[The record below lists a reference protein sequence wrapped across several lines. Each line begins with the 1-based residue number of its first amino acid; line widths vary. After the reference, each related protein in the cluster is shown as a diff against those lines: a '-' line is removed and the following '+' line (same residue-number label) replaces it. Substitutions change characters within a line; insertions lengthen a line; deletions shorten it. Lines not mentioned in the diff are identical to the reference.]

1 MNLATPGFHVPMSSI
16 QNRPLWNPGNLNS
29 PFRIAILACL
39 VAIMSYLAAKLGTTL
54 VIRDTLEWPLWPGN
68 ILLVST
74 LLYLPRRIWPIVIGA
89 ALVTFAFYDLRLGI
103 SIRSI
108 IFYQLS
114 DIAEVL
120 TAALGL
126 SYCFGGVP
134 QLDSVKAL
142 AKYSFF
148 AVLLAPLA
156 GAFLS
161 ALTTHGNYWRG
172 WRIILLSQALGYLT
186 LIPAILRWV
195 SKRSEW
201 AHASLSRYLEGA
213 VLLAGLAVLGY
224 FSFVSPSTIIV
235 PVLTIVPFLLWS
247 ALRFGTTGV
256 SSVAIAV
263 AFLAIWGAVQ
273 GRGPF
278 VGQESANNVPSIQ
291 VFLLFVAAPFMV
303 LAVVVEE
310 QTQSQLALRRSEAYL
325 AEAQRLS
332 HTGSFG
338 WKPDSGEIVW
348 SDETYR
354 IFEYDHAV
362 KPTIDLV
369 AQRVHPKDR
378 PEFLKV
384 IDRASQTGTD
394 FEHEYCLLL
403 ADGQVKHVNAIAH
416 ALRDAFGNREFIGA
430 VTDITERKTT
440 EEQLRWSAQE
450 LQRSEFYLAE
460 GQRLGHTGSW
470 AFSPSGFFEYWSREL
485 FQIYG
490 VDPQKGAPTLE
501 QYLAIIHPQDRDFMA
516 ETVKRMCEQS
526 SGCDVKKRI
535 IRPDGA
541 VRYIRCVGIPVRENG
556 ALKRFLGTAMDV
568 TEQEQLTH
576 ELQRREAYLAEAQRL
591 SQTGSWAWSP
601 DQDIKYWSEECYRV
615 LSFDSRDGLPRFEDL
630 LQRLHPDDQPGFRE
644 LIRTAIREKAEWE
657 ADYRIVHPD
666 GPVRD
671 IHVVGHPVV
680 STSGHLVEFVGTV
693 IDVTERKRAEQE
705 RARLRQ
711 LEADLAHTN
720 RVSTLGEM
728 AASLAHEIKQPIAA
742 AITSANSCVEWL
754 AHEPPNL
761 DRARAAAARIDKY
774 GNRAAQIIDRI
785 RSLYK
790 KSPPQRQW
798 VDLNG
803 VIQEMLTLLN
813 GEATRYPIAM
823 RSVLTT
829 GLPKILADRVQLQQV
844 FMNLM
849 LNAIEA
855 MKDSGGDL
863 TVKSELQDGQLQ
875 FSVSDTGVGL
885 PTEKIDQIFSAFFTT
900 KPQGSG
906 MGLAISRSIVESHG
920 GRLWA
925 TANNGR
931 GATFH
936 FTLPTPDDRNSS
948 EVNSRL

>member
-1 MNLATPGFHVPMSSI
+1 MSSTP
-16 QNRPLWNPGNLNS
+16 NRPSWNPVNLNS

-39 VAIMSYLAAKLGTTL
+39 VAIMSYFAARLGTTV
-54 VIRDTLEWPLWPGN
+54 VIRDTMEWPLWPGN
-68 ILLVST
+68 ILLVCT

-120 TAALGL
+120 TAALGI

-142 AKYSFF
+142 AKFSFF

-156 GAFLS
+156 GASLS
-161 ALTTHGNYWRG
+161 APTTHGDYWRG
-172 WRIILLSQALGYLT
+172 WRIIFLSQALGYLT

-201 AHASLSRYLEGA
+201 AHASLSRYLEAA

-235 PVLTIVPFLLWS
+235 PVLTIVPFFLWS

-310 QTQSQLALRRSEAYL
+310 HTQSQLALRQSEDKL
-325 AEAQRLS
+325 R
-332 HTGSFG
+332 
-338 WKPDSGEIVW
+338 
-348 SDETYR
+348 
-354 IFEYDHAV
+354 
-362 KPTIDLV
+362 
-369 AQRVHPKDR
+369 
-378 PEFLKV
+378 
-384 IDRASQTGTD
+384 
-394 FEHEYCLLL
+394 LLL
-403 ADGQVKHVNAIAH
+403 DSTGEGIYGVDLEERCTFCNPACIRALGYGGVDELLGKNMHDLIHYARVDGTLYPVEECRNFRAVRAGQGIHVDDEVLWRADGTSFPAELWSYPQRRGQEVV
-416 ALRDAFGNREFIGA
+416 GA
-430 VTDITERKTT
+430 VVAFIDITERK
-440 EEQLRWSAQE
+440 
-450 LQRSEFYLAE
+450 LAE
-460 GQRLGHTGSW
+460 D
-470 AFSPSGFFEYWSREL
+470 A
-485 FQIYG
+485 
-490 VDPQKGAPTLE
+490 
-501 QYLAIIHPQDRDFMA
+501 LA
-516 ETVKRMCEQS
+516 S
-526 SGCDVKKRI
+526 
-535 IRPDGA
+535 
-541 VRYIRCVGIPVRENG
+541 
-556 ALKRFLGTAMDV
+556 
-568 TEQEQLTH
+568 
-576 ELQRREAYLAEAQRL
+576 
-591 SQTGSWAWSP
+591 
-601 DQDIKYWSEECYRV
+601 
-615 LSFDSRDGLPRFEDL
+615 
-630 LQRLHPDDQPGFRE
+630 
-644 LIRTAIREKAEWE
+644 
-657 ADYRIVHPD
+657 
-666 GPVRD
+666 
-671 IHVVGHPVV
+671 
-680 STSGHLVEFVGTV
+680 
-693 IDVTERKRAEQE
+693 AEQE
-705 RARLRQ
+705 RERLRQ

-742 AITSANSCVEWL
+742 AITSAHSCIEWL

-761 DRARAAAARIDKY
+761 DRARAAAAKIDKY
-774 GNRAAQIIDRI
+774 GNRAAEIIDHI

-790 KSPPQRQW
+790 NSPPQREL
-798 VDLNG
+798 VDVDGL
-803 VIQEMLTLLN
+803 IKEMITLLKD
-813 GEATRYPIAM
+813 EATQSSIAM
-823 RSVLTT
+823 RTELAAK
-829 GLPKILADRVQLQQV
+829 LPEIKADRVQLQQV

-855 MKDSGGDL
+855 MEDSGGEL
-863 TVKSELQDGQLQ
+863 MVKSQLQDGQLQ

-885 PTEKIDQIFSAFFTT
+885 PMEKMDQIFSAFFTT

-920 GRLWA
+920 GQLWA
-925 TANNGR
+925 TANDGR
-931 GATFH
+931 GATFY
-936 FTLPTPDDRNSS
+936 FTLPTAGETVQAPATGR
-948 EVNSRL
+948 

>member
-1 MNLATPGFHVPMSSI
+1 MADITKVETPGFHVPMSSI
-16 QNRPLWNPGNLNS
+16 QNRPLWNPANLNS

-39 VAIMSYLAAKLGTTL
+39 VAIMSYFAAKLGTTV

-148 AVLLAPLA
+148 AVLLAPLTA
-156 GAFLS
+156 AFLS
-161 ALTTHGNYWRG
+161 ALTTHGDYWRG
-172 WRIILLSQALGYLT
+172 WRIIFLSQALGYLT

-201 AHASLSRYLEGA
+201 AHASLSRYLEAA

-291 VFLLFVAAPFMV
+291 VFVLFVAAPFMV

-310 QTQSQLALRRSEAYL
+310 HTQSQLALRQSEDKL
-325 AEAQRLS
+325 RLLLNS
-332 HTGSFG
+332 TGEG
-338 WKPDSGEIVW
+338 IYG
-348 SDETYR
+348 
-354 IFEYDHAV
+354 
-362 KPTIDLV
+362 IDLEERCTFCNP
-369 AQRVHPKDR
+369 AC
-378 PEFLKV
+378 L
-384 IDRASQTGTD
+384 RALGYEGVD
-394 FEHEYCLLL
+394 ELLGKNMHHL
-403 ADGQVKHVNAIAH
+403 IHYARADGTLYPVEECRNFRAVRAGEGIHVDDEVLWRADGTSFPAE
-416 ALRDAFGNREFIGA
+416 LWSYPQRRGQEVVGA
-430 VTDITERKTT
+430 VVAFIDITERKH
-440 EEQLRWSAQE
+440 R
-450 LQRSEFYLAE
+450 
-460 GQRLGHTGSW
+460 
-470 AFSPSGFFEYWSREL
+470 
-485 FQIYG
+485 
-490 VDPQKGAPTLE
+490 
-501 QYLAIIHPQDRDFMA
+501 
-516 ETVKRMCEQS
+516 
-526 SGCDVKKRI
+526 
-535 IRPDGA
+535 
-541 VRYIRCVGIPVRENG
+541 
-556 ALKRFLGTAMDV
+556 V
-568 TEQEQLTH
+568 TM
-576 ELQRREAYLAEAQRL
+576 
-591 SQTGSWAWSP
+591 
-601 DQDIKYWSEECYRV
+601 
-615 LSFDSRDGLPRFEDL
+615 
-630 LQRLHPDDQPGFRE
+630 
-644 LIRTAIREKAEWE
+644 
-657 ADYRIVHPD
+657 
-666 GPVRD
+666 
-671 IHVVGHPVV
+671 
-680 STSGHLVEFVGTV
+680 
-693 IDVTERKRAEQE
+693 
-705 RARLRQ
+705 
-711 LEADLAHTN
+711 
-720 RVSTLGEM
+720 LGEM

-742 AITSANSCVEWL
+742 AITSANSCIEWL

-774 GNRAAQIIDRI
+774 GNRAAEIIDRI
-785 RSLYK
+785 RSFYK
-790 KSPPQRQW
+790 KSSPQREL
-798 VDLNG
+798 VDVNG
-803 VIQEMLTLLN
+803 IIYEMLTLLKD
-813 GEATRYPIAM
+813 EATQSSIDM
-823 RSVLTT
+823 RTELAAE
-829 GLPKILADRVQLQQV
+829 LPKIKADRVQLQQV

-855 MKDSGGDL
+855 MKDSGGEL
-863 TVKSELQDGQLQ
+863 ALKSELQDGQLQ
-875 FSVSDTGVGL
+875 FSVSDTGPGL
-885 PTEKIDQIFSAFFTT
+885 PAGSVDQIFSAFFTT

-920 GRLWA
+920 GQLWA
-925 TANNGR
+925 SANSGG

-936 FTLPTPDDRNSS
+936 FTLPIQVTESS
-948 EVNSRL
+948 PLVA

>member
-1 MNLATPGFHVPMSSI
+1 MADITKVETPGFHVPMSSI
-16 QNRPLWNPGNLNS
+16 QNRPLWNPANLNS

-39 VAIMSYLAAKLGTTL
+39 VAIMSYFAAKLGTTV

-148 AVLLAPLA
+148 AVLLAPLTA
-156 GAFLS
+156 AFLS
-161 ALTTHGNYWRG
+161 ALTTHGDYWRG
-172 WRIILLSQALGYLT
+172 WRIIFLSQALGYLT

-201 AHASLSRYLEGA
+201 AHASLSRYLEAA

-291 VFLLFVAAPFMV
+291 VFVLFVAAPFMV

-310 QTQSQLALRRSEAYL
+310 HTQSQLALRQSEDKL
-325 AEAQRLS
+325 RLLLNS
-332 HTGSFG
+332 TGEG
-338 WKPDSGEIVW
+338 IYG
-348 SDETYR
+348 
-354 IFEYDHAV
+354 
-362 KPTIDLV
+362 IDLEERCTFCNP
-369 AQRVHPKDR
+369 AC
-378 PEFLKV
+378 L
-384 IDRASQTGTD
+384 RALGYEGVD
-394 FEHEYCLLL
+394 ELLGKNMHHL
-403 ADGQVKHVNAIAH
+403 IHYARADGTLYPVEECRNFRAVRAGEGIHVDDEVLWRADGTSFPAE
-416 ALRDAFGNREFIGA
+416 LWSYPQRRGQEVVGA
-430 VTDITERKTT
+430 VVAFIDITERK
-440 EEQLRWSAQE
+440 
-450 LQRSEFYLAE
+450 LAE
-460 GQRLGHTGSW
+460 D
-470 AFSPSGFFEYWSREL
+470 A
-485 FQIYG
+485 
-490 VDPQKGAPTLE
+490 
-501 QYLAIIHPQDRDFMA
+501 LA
-516 ETVKRMCEQS
+516 S
-526 SGCDVKKRI
+526 
-535 IRPDGA
+535 
-541 VRYIRCVGIPVRENG
+541 
-556 ALKRFLGTAMDV
+556 
-568 TEQEQLTH
+568 
-576 ELQRREAYLAEAQRL
+576 
-591 SQTGSWAWSP
+591 
-601 DQDIKYWSEECYRV
+601 
-615 LSFDSRDGLPRFEDL
+615 
-630 LQRLHPDDQPGFRE
+630 
-644 LIRTAIREKAEWE
+644 
-657 ADYRIVHPD
+657 
-666 GPVRD
+666 
-671 IHVVGHPVV
+671 
-680 STSGHLVEFVGTV
+680 
-693 IDVTERKRAEQE
+693 AEQE
-705 RARLRQ
+705 RERLRQ

-720 RVSTLGEM
+720 RVTMLGEM

-742 AITSANSCVEWL
+742 AITSANSCIEWL

-774 GNRAAQIIDRI
+774 GNRAAEIIDRI
-785 RSLYK
+785 RSFYK
-790 KSPPQRQW
+790 KSSPQREL
-798 VDLNG
+798 VDVNG
-803 VIQEMLTLLN
+803 IIYEMLTLLKD
-813 GEATRYPIAM
+813 EATQSSIDTRTELAAE
-823 RSVLTT
+823 
-829 GLPKILADRVQLQQV
+829 LPKIKADRVQLQQV

-855 MKDSGGDL
+855 MKDSGGEL
-863 TVKSELQDGQLQ
+863 ALKSELQDGQLQ
-875 FSVSDTGVGL
+875 FSVSDTGPGL
-885 PTEKIDQIFSAFFTT
+885 PAGSVDQIFSAFFTT

-920 GRLWA
+920 GQLWA
-925 TANNGR
+925 CTNSGG

-936 FTLPTPDDRNSS
+936 FTLPIQVTESS
-948 EVNSRL
+948 PLVA